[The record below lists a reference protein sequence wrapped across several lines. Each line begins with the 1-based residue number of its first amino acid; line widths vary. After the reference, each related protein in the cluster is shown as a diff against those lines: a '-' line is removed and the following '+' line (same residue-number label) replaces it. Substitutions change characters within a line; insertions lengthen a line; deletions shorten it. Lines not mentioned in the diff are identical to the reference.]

1 MTRKITSLA
10 VLATLATTA
19 LITGGVAAP
28 AASATAV
35 PLGSPCAA
43 DPLLDEAQ
51 RAIDVLTEDLSAFT
65 EAAAINSEAIA
76 ALKAIAMKD
85 DSLWLDECGQAFFSE
100 PLVEHHDHAD
110 DVVLAE
116 GAPAV
121 SLMRPLSETFELES
135 RPGSNRTIFLDFD
148 GHTIEGTA
156 WNKRVGNPRIVAD
169 AYSIDDDGSTFS
181 DAERTEI
188 QRVWQIVSEDF
199 APFDVN
205 VTTRNPGE
213 AAITRSSAAD
223 LQFGSHAVITA
234 NPGNMQALCG
244 CGGQAYI
251 GVFSFDS
258 YHAYHQPAL
267 VYTDGVGT
275 SGKAIGEATSHEVG
289 HNFGLTHDG
298 TPTADYSKGTEPWAP
313 IMGVGYNQPVS
324 QWSKGEYS
332 GASNTTQDDL
342 AVISQ
347 GAPLV
352 GDDHGDVATASAIAD
367 GQEIEGVIETRTDVD
382 AFRFTGSG
390 ATSVIVSTPEQ
401 FGDLDVLLTIRNA
414 QGAVVATVDPGVAK
428 VNESQATGLGATWS
442 GDLPAGGATYTA
454 TVDGIGTGDPLTPG
468 LYSDYGSL
476 GRYTISIDT
485 GGAAQ
490 PPAPAL
496 AIKPE
501 APAAATVGT
510 AYSATLATASGG
522 TAPYRFSA
530 TNLPA
535 GLSLD
540 AAKGSVSGTPS
551 AAGAFDVAVT
561 VTDTK
566 GATAKTT
573 VRVTVNPAPTTPPA
587 TPATAVAAQS
597 FSGKVGS
604 AFGALLVASGGD
616 GRYAWSVASGTL
628 PAGLALSSAGLLSG
642 TPTTA
647 GTFAFGAKA
656 TSAGTSA
663 TGTVTVTVAPKDTIG
678 TWTWSWSWSST
689 GGTGGPIILVPGR
702 LGTSAF
708 WKAVPV

>member
-1 MTRKITSLA
+1 MTRKITPFA
-10 VLATLATTA
+10 VLAALAATA
-19 LITGGVAAP
+19 LFSGGIVAP
-28 AASATAV
+28 PASATAV
-35 PLGSPCAA
+35 ALGSPCAA

-51 RAIDVLTEDLSAFT
+51 RAIEVLAEDLSAFT

-76 ALKAIAMKD
+76 ALKAIATKD
-85 DSLWLDECGQAFFSE
+85 DSLWLDECGKAFFSE
-100 PLVEHHDHAD
+100 PLAEHDDHID
-110 DVVLAE
+110 PVVDAA
-116 GAPAV
+116 APAV

-135 RPGSNRTIFLDFD
+135 RPGSDRTIFLDFD

-156 WNKRVGNPRIVAD
+156 WNKRVNSARIVAE
-169 AYSIDDDGSTFS
+169 AYSIDGDESTFS

-188 QRVWQIVSEDF
+188 QRVWQIVSEDY

-205 VTTRNPGE
+205 VTTRNPGD

-223 LQFGSHAVITA
+223 LQFGSRVVITA
-234 NPGNMQALCG
+234 DPGNMQKLCG

-251 GVFSFDS
+251 GVFSHDS
-258 YHAYHQPAL
+258 DHAYYQPAL

-275 SGKAIGEATSHEVG
+275 TGKAIGEATSHEVG

-313 IMGVGYNQPVS
+313 IMGVGYAQPVS

-342 AVISQ
+342 AVIAQS
-347 GAPLV
+347 APRV
-352 GDDHGDVATASAIAD
+352 ADDHGDGAAASAIAD

-390 ATSVIVSTPEQ
+390 STTITVSTPQQ
-401 FGDLDVLLTIRNA
+401 FGDLDVLLTVRNA

-476 GRYTISIDT
+476 GRYTISVET

-490 PPAPAL
+490 PPAPVL
-496 AIKPE
+496 AIKPA
-501 APAAATVGT
+501 APAAATVGK

-530 TNLPA
+530 ANLPA

-551 AAGAFDVAVT
+551 AAGTFDIAVS
-561 VTDTK
+561 VTDAK
-566 GATAKTT
+566 NVSAKTS
-573 VRVTVNPAPTTPPA
+573 VRLTVNPAPTTPPA
-587 TPATAVAAQS
+587 TRATAVASQS
-597 FSGKVGS
+597 FSGKVGF
-604 AFGALLVASGGD
+604 AFGALLVATGGD

-628 PAGLALSSAGLLSG
+628 PAGLTLSPAGLLSG

-656 TSAGTSA
+656 ASAGTAA
-663 TGTVTVTVAPKDTIG
+663 TGIVTVTVAPKDATG

-689 GGTGGPIILVPGR
+689 GGTGGPIILIPGQ
-702 LGTSAF
+702 LGPSAF
-708 WKAVPV
+708 WTAVPV